1 MKSEIKKFVTG
12 LGLSTEMTAFLLANK
27 LSFTITNIVK
37 EKNGTVSFDAVS
49 DYWKVEKTTLTKDE
63 QPVWDLY
70 HDFNSNKNAANVL
83 MNAIETKTRI
93 TDESYDSQSKITPST
108 GALKSMTFVEFWGS
122 LTQEQKTEGV
132 VIGKQWLQENHI
144 FKTSF
149 EFFAINDQDVTFEE
163 GDYLLG
169 YDETY
174 GTRLATR
181 VLQASPNGFITCVDG
196 EGLFSMGHFF
206 RPEKVAKES
215 LNAKVVEIIDNMYDG
230 LNAESSQMKID
241 RIEKAIDIADRRA
254 KASAKAFDSIN
265 DAKITT
271 LGLLER
277 YNTMFDKNINYFTK
291 EERDILSEKLVTA
304 KKTITEGIEAVK
316 KASEEKLKEF
326 DRLMALKLTSKDAI
340 AKAVGDANKVKL
352 TKELAEKFK
361 AKVKDATEKLKA
373 EATPQTEN
381 APTEAPTEA
390 TPKGTRKPKAPTNEA
405 EHSKNK

>member
-12 LGLSTEMTAFLLANK
+12 LGLTPEMTAFLLANK

-37 EKNGTVSFDAVS
+37 EKNGTVSFDAVTN
-49 DYWKVEKTTLTKDE
+49 YWKVEKTTLTKDE

-70 HDFNSNKNAANVL
+70 HDFNSNKNGANVL

-93 TDESYDSQSKITPST
+93 TDDSYDNQSKITPSN
-108 GALKSMTFVEFWGS
+108 GALKSMTFVEFWAT

-132 VIGKQWLQENHI
+132 AIGKQWLQENHI

-149 EFFAINDQDVTFEE
+149 EFFAFNNQDVTFEE

-215 LNAKVVEIIDNMYDG
+215 LNAKVVKIIDNMYDA
-230 LNAESSQMKID
+230 LNEESSQMKSD
-241 RIEKAIDIADRRA
+241 RIEKAMDIADRRA

-271 LGLLER
+271 KGLLER
-277 YNTMFDKNINYFTK
+277 YQALYDKNTFTK
-291 EERDILSEKLVTA
+291 EESVILLEKLALA
-304 KKTITEGIEAVK
+304 KKTIEEGIEAVRVANETK
-316 KASEEKLKEF
+316 QKEF

-352 TKELAEKFK
+352 TKELAEQFK
-361 AKVKDATEKLKA
+361 AKVKDATDKLKA

-381 APTEAPTEA
+381 APTEA
-390 TPKGTRKPKAPTNEA
+390 TPKGTRKAKAPTNEA
-405 EHSKNK
+405 EAIQK